1 VQIGRAVNILQTG
14 AKMMR
19 EVLVNYAAS
28 RNAFKRGGGMRRS
41 SFDEALAGNPQ
52 GAMSLDDL
60 LAVNEALKHL
70 AVDDERCATVV
81 ELMFFGGFSEKE
93 AAAELNVSE
102 RTIKREWRYAR
113 LWLRRELNCA
123 KPESSDADS

>member
-1 VQIGRAVNILQTG
+1 
-14 AKMMR
+14 MMR

-41 SFDEALAGNPQ
+41 SFDEALAGTRRA
-52 GAMSLDDL
+52 AMSLDDL

-81 ELMFFGGFSEKE
+81 ELMFFRRFQR
-93 AAAELNVSE
+93 E
-102 RTIKREWRYAR
+102 RSGCRIEC
-113 LWLRRELNCA
+113 L
-123 KPESSDADS
+123 